1 MIAQSKQTVEQMP
14 KERFIVSVR
23 RRKLCYFGH
32 VARGSAG
39 ELGTT
44 ILEGKVEGKRSR
56 GRPKATWLDNIKDWT
71 GLSLHAAVQRAKD
84 RLSWRYTVKLAATHP
99 QSEEGT
105 G

>member
-1 MIAQSKQTVEQMP
+1 MYSNNA
-14 KERFIVSVR
+14 
-23 RRKLCYFGH
+23 LDCC
-32 VARGSAG
+32 AG

-84 RLSWRYTVKLAATHP
+84 RHSSLEINCKVS
-99 QSEEGT
+99 
-105 G
+105 

>member
-1 MIAQSKQTVEQMP
+1 MV
-14 KERFIVSVR
+14 VR
-23 RRKLCYFGH
+23 H

-39 ELGTT
+39 ELGST

-84 RLSWRYTVKLAATHP
+84 RHSWIYTAKLAASLATHP
-99 QSEEGT
+99 QSEEGI
-105 G
+105 GKIDRYGLELFMIYFMNVSFFV